1 MSQSSLDSFVESLD
15 NHIEQEV
22 KRIPLTGEV
31 AVYYKNGELNVL
43 AGDNESEETLLYNI
57 RACVRLMNYVKRWNS
72 KVYAVKK
79 FNDLI
84 RIHVAKEWNSPNRYP
99 KEFEG
104 VTIMAELDF
113 SDDVERLV
121 RGFEA
126 YNSYMKPVPK
136 EVVEKAVGEAFRNG
150 LWP

>member
-22 KRIPLTGEV
+22 KHVPLTGEV

-43 AGDNESEETLLYNI
+43 GDNESEEVLSDNI
-57 RACVRLMNYVKRWNS
+57 RACVRLINYVKRWNS
-72 KVYAVKK
+72 RVYAVKK

-84 RIHVAKEWNSPNRYP
+84 RIHVAKEWKSPNRYP

-104 VTIMAELDF
+104 VTIMAEIDP
-113 SDDVERLV
+113 SDDVESLV
-121 RGFEA
+121 REFEA

-136 EVVEKAVGEAFRNG
+136 EVVEKAVGRAYE
-150 LWP
+150 

>member
-1 MSQSSLDSFVESLD
+1 MSQSSLDGFVESLD

-79 FNDLI
+79 FNDFIKILM
-84 RIHVAKEWNSPNRYP
+84 ASEWQWPNKRRYP
-99 KEFEG
+99 KGFEK
-104 VTIMAELDF
+104 VTIMAEIDP
-113 SDDVERLV
+113 SDDVESLV

-136 EVVEKAVGEAFRNG
+136 EVVEKAVGRAYE
-150 LWP
+150 

>member
-15 NHIEQEV
+15 NHIGQEV

-31 AVYYKNGELNVL
+31 AVYYKNGELNVST
-43 AGDNESEETLLYNI
+43 GDNESEETLLHNI

-79 FNDLI
+79 FNDFIKILMVSEWKWPTK
-84 RIHVAKEWNSPNRYP
+84 RIYP

-104 VTIMAELDF
+104 VTIMAEIDP
-113 SDDVERLV
+113 SDDVESLV
-121 RGFEA
+121 REFEA

-136 EVVEKAVGEAFRNG
+136 EVVEKAVGRAYE
-150 LWP
+150 

>member
-1 MSQSSLDSFVESLD
+1 MSQSSLDGFVESLD
-15 NHIEQEV
+15 NHVEQEV
-22 KRIPLTGEV
+22 RRIPLTGEV

-43 AGDNESEETLLYNI
+43 AGDNESEEVLSDNI

-104 VTIMAELDF
+104 VAMMAELDF
-113 SDDVERLV
+113 SDDVVRLV

-136 EVVEKAVGEAFRNG
+136 EVVEKAVGRAYE
-150 LWP
+150 

>member
-1 MSQSSLDSFVESLD
+1 MPQSSLDDFVESLD
-15 NHIEQEV
+15 NCVEEDV
-22 KRIPLTGEV
+22 KHIPLTGEV

-43 AGDNESEETLLYNI
+43 AGYNESEEVLLDNI
-57 RACVRLMNYVKRWNS
+57 RACVRLMNYVKRWNN

-79 FNDLI
+79 FNDFI
-84 RIHVAKEWNSPNRYP
+84 KIHIASEWKWPSKRRYP

-104 VTIMAELDF
+104 VTIIAEIDP
-113 SDDVERLV
+113 SDDVESLV

-136 EVVEKAVGEAFRNG
+136 EAVEKAVGGTFHE
-150 LWP
+150 

>member
-1 MSQSSLDSFVESLD
+1 MSQSSLDSFTESLD
-15 NHIEQEV
+15 NYVEEAVEH
-22 KRIPLTGEV
+22 IPLTGEV

-43 AGDNESEETLLYNI
+43 AGDNESEEVLLDNI

-72 KVYAVKK
+72 RVYAVKK
-79 FNDLI
+79 FNDFIKILMASEWKWPSK
-84 RIHVAKEWNSPNRYP
+84 RIYP

-104 VTIMAELDF
+104 VTIMAEIDP
-113 SDDVERLV
+113 SNDVESLV

-136 EVVEKAVGEAFRNG
+136 EVLEKS
-150 LWP
+150 L

>member
-1 MSQSSLDSFVESLD
+1 MSQSSLDGFVEGLD

-79 FNDLI
+79 FNDFIKILM
-84 RIHVAKEWNSPNRYP
+84 ASEW
-99 KEFEG
+99 K
-104 VTIMAELDF
+104 
-113 SDDVERLV
+113 
-121 RGFEA
+121 
-126 YNSYMKPVPK
+126 
-136 EVVEKAVGEAFRNG
+136 
-150 LWP
+150 WPT